1 MAQIQ
6 RLTDGDVSDP
16 AAPLVRWREYAALP
30 RLNDY
35 DGLVGDEPSVPII
48 YEPV

>member
-6 RLTDGDVSDP
+6 RLADGDVSDP
-16 AAPLVRWREYAALP
+16 AAPLVRWREYAAIP
-30 RLNDY
+30 RFGDY
-35 DGLVGDEPSVPII
+35 DGPVGDELSVPII